1 MLKKGLSLVIIS
13 LLVFALTA
21 CGSSNKQAAGGKTTI
36 QFMHS
41 SVEQER
47 LAVINKLVAKFE
59 KENPDIKVKQI
70 PVEED
75 SYNTK
80 IVTLASSGKLPAV
93 LEVGQDYAKVMD
105 KDELIDKDA
114 IKTIINKVGEKN
126 YYDGALKLMR
136 TEDGKSYTGAPVS
149 GWVQGIWYNKEML
162 AAKGFEE
169 PKNWDDVIAI
179 AKAFSDKGNKKYGI
193 ALPTVEGGFSEQAFS
208 QFALS
213 NNANV
218 LDNKGKLNVN
228 TPEMKEALTYYKQLS
243 QYTMPGSND
252 TTEVKDA
259 FMNGSTPMAV
269 YSTYILPSVFEEGK
283 AKNIGFAIPNEKT
296 KAVFGTVSAL
306 TISSGLE
313 DNQKEAAKKFVT
325 FMSKP
330 ENMTKWVLMSPGGA
344 QPVSKLVTDNADYQ
358 ANEVVK
364 AFGDLSTEIAAS
376 FNDIQVFGL
385 VDGKNFLKMGDVTS
399 SGAIPKLVN
408 NVTVGG
414 KDVNSELKNGEKT
427 LKDVLNK

>member
-1 MLKKGLSLVIIS
+1 MMKKGLGLMAT
-13 LLVFALTA
+13 LMLTAGLTA
-21 CGSSNKQAAGGKTTI
+21 CSGDKENADGKTTVE
-36 QFMHS
+36 FMHS

-47 LAVINKLVAKFE
+47 LAVINKLVEKFE
-59 KENPDIKVKQI
+59 QENPKIKIKQV

-80 IVTLASSGKLPAV
+80 IVTLASAGKLPAV

-105 KDELIDKDA
+105 KDELIDKEA
-114 IKTIINKVGEKN
+114 VKATLEEAGKENFYE
-126 YYDGALKLMR
+126 GALKLVT
-136 TEDGKSYTGAPVS
+136 TEDGKSYTGVPIS

-162 AAKGFEE
+162 ASKGLKE
-169 PKNWDDVIAI
+169 PANWDDVIAI
-179 AKAFSDKGNKKYGI
+179 AKAFKDSGNKKYGI
-193 ALPTVEGGFSEQAFS
+193 ALPTVEGGFSEQGFS

-218 LDNKGKLNVN
+218 LDEKGNLNVN
-228 TPEMKEALTYYKQLS
+228 TPEMKESLAFYKELS

-259 FMNGSTPMAV
+259 FMNGTVPMAL
-269 YSTYILPSVFEEGK
+269 YSTYILPSVYEEGN
-283 AKNIGFAIPNEKT
+283 AENIGFAIPTEKT
-296 KAVFGTVSAL
+296 KAVFGTVSAI

-313 DNQKEAAKKFVT
+313 DTQKEAAQKFT
-325 FMSKP
+325 AFMAEP
-330 ENMTKWVLMSPGGA
+330 ENMTDWVLMSPGGA
-344 QPVSKLVTDNADYQ
+344 QPVNKEVTEHATYQ

-364 AFGDLSTEIAAS
+364 SFGELSTEIAAS

-385 VDGKNFLKMGDVTS
+385 VDGKNYLKMGDITS

-408 NVTVGG
+408 NITVGG
-414 KDVNSELKNGEKT
+414 KEVESELKAAEQT
-427 LKDVLNK
+427 LDDILKK

>member
-1 MLKKGLSLVIIS
+1 MFKKGLSLVII
-13 LLVFALTA
+13 LLLAFALTA
-21 CGSSNKQAAGGKTTI
+21 CGGNKQSAAGKTTI
-36 QFMHS
+36 EFMHS

-59 KENPDIKVKQI
+59 KENPDITVKQV
-70 PVEED
+70 PVQED

-80 IVTLASSGKLPAV
+80 IVTLANSGKLPAV

-105 KDELIDKDA
+105 KDKLIDQDA
-114 IKTIINKVGEKN
+114 VKTIINQVGEKN

-136 TEDGKSYTGAPVS
+136 TENGNSYTGVPIS

-162 AAKGFEE
+162 AAKGFQE

-179 AKAFSDKGNKKYGI
+179 AKAFTNKGNKKYGI

-218 LDNKGKLNVN
+218 LDGNGNLNMN
-228 TPEMKEALTYYKQLS
+228 TPAMKEALSYYKDLS

-259 FMNGSTPMAV
+259 FMNQTVPMAV

-283 AKNIGFAIPNEKT
+283 AKNIGFAIPTQKT

-306 TISSGLE
+306 TISSGL
-313 DNQKEAAKKFVT
+313 DDKQKEAAKKLVT

-330 ENMTKWVLMSPGGA
+330 ENMTAWVLMSPGGA
-344 QPVSKLVTDNADYQ
+344 QPVSKLVTENANYQ
-358 ANEVVK
+358 ANEVIK
-364 AFGDLSTEIAAS
+364 AFGDLSSEIAAS

-385 VDGKNFLKMGDVTS
+385 VDSKNFLKMGDITS
-399 SGAIPKLVN
+399 SGAIPKMVN
-408 NVTVGG
+408 SVTVGG
-414 KDVNSELKNGEKT
+414 KNVDSELKNAEQAIDKV
-427 LKDVLNK
+427 LKK